1 MDFTWWQVL
10 LFWAVLIV
18 AVVAYVKIKEKS
30 NLKKAATGEDQGR
43 IVGIFKTL
51 LPETWENYKIAFA
64 HWEKTEYRGR
74 TRITHY
80 WSYAIAF
87 SNDELFVAP
96 LLCEDR
102 EIRYK
107 NWFRIT
113 AGDLGMI
120 NAREDGN
127 WMTLYD
133 NEQKS
138 FLTLQVDA
146 ENTKSD
152 RYHPVNIVQ
161 REETDAFKA
170 LVSNWLKEVNGKK
183 GIEVSGI
190 PDYPFKIKKKKK
202 KKE

>member
-1 MDFTWWQVL
+1 MDFTWWQIL
-10 LFWAVLIV
+10 LMWVVLIA
-18 AVVAYVKIKEKS
+18 AVFAYVKIKEKL

-43 IVGIFKTL
+43 IVGIFKSL
-51 LPETWENYKIAFA
+51 LPDTWQNYKIAFA

-74 TRITHY
+74 SRITHY

-87 SNDELFVAP
+87 TNDEMFVAP

-107 NWFRIT
+107 NWYRIT
-113 AGDLGMI
+113 PEDIGFI
-120 NAREDGN
+120 NARDDGD
-127 WMTLYD
+127 WMTIYD
-133 NEQKS
+133 NEQKDL
-138 FLTLQVDA
+138 LTLQVEA

-161 REETDAFKA
+161 RDEADAFKS
-170 LVSNWLKEVNGKK
+170 LICNWMKEINGKK

-190 PDYPFKIKKKKK
+190 PEYPFKLKKKKK
-202 KKE
+202 K

>member
-1 MDFTWWQVL
+1 MDFTWWQIL
-10 LFWAVLIV
+10 LMWVVLIA
-18 AVVAYVKIKEKS
+18 AVFAYVKIKEKL

-43 IVGIFKTL
+43 IVGIFKSL
-51 LPETWENYKIAFA
+51 LPDTWQNYKIAFA

-74 TRITHY
+74 SRITHY

-87 SNDELFVAP
+87 TNDELFVAP

-107 NWFRIT
+107 NWYRIT
-113 AGDLGMI
+113 PEDIGFI
-120 NAREDGN
+120 NARDDGD
-127 WMTLYD
+127 WMTIYD
-133 NEQKS
+133 NEQKDL
-138 FLTLQVDA
+138 LTLQVEA

-161 REETDAFKA
+161 RDEADAFKS
-170 LVSNWLKEVNGKK
+170 LICNWMKEINGKK

-190 PDYPFKIKKKKK
+190 PEYPFKLKKKKK
-202 KKE
+202 K

>member
-1 MDFTWWQVL
+1 MDFTWWQIL
-10 LFWAVLIV
+10 LMWVVLIA
-18 AVVAYVKIKEKS
+18 AVFAYVKIKEKL

-43 IVGIFKTL
+43 IVGIFKSL
-51 LPETWENYKIAFA
+51 LPDNWQNYKIAFA

-74 TRITHY
+74 SRITHY

-87 SNDELFVAP
+87 TNDELFVAP

-107 NWFRIT
+107 NWYRIT
-113 AGDLGMI
+113 PEDIGFI
-120 NAREDGN
+120 NARDDGD
-127 WMTLYD
+127 WMTIYD
-133 NEQKS
+133 NEQKDL
-138 FLTLQVDA
+138 LTLQVEA

-161 REETDAFKA
+161 RDEADAFKS
-170 LVSNWLKEVNGKK
+170 LICNWMKEINGKK

-190 PDYPFKIKKKKK
+190 PEYPFKLKKKKK
-202 KKE
+202 K

>member
-1 MDFTWWQVL
+1 MDFTWWQIL
-10 LFWAVLIV
+10 LMWVVLIA
-18 AVVAYVKIKEKS
+18 AVFAYVKIKEKL

-43 IVGIFKTL
+43 IVGIFKSL
-51 LPETWENYKIAFA
+51 LPDTWQNYKIAFA

-74 TRITHY
+74 SRITHY

-87 SNDELFVAP
+87 TNDEMFVAP

-107 NWFRIT
+107 NWYRIT
-113 AGDLGMI
+113 PEDIGFI
-120 NAREDGN
+120 NARDDGD
-127 WMTLYD
+127 WMTIYD
-133 NEQKS
+133 NEQKDL
-138 FLTLQVDA
+138 LTMQVEA

-161 REETDAFKA
+161 RDEADAFKS
-170 LVSNWLKEVNGKK
+170 LICNWMKEINGKK

-190 PDYPFKIKKKKK
+190 PEYPFKLKKKKK
-202 KKE
+202 K